1 MNLDVNSR
9 EQVSTKEQKVES
21 PAPSSRGPVVRS
33 KPLRQKTSF
42 RARLTGL
49 GWPLLVLAG
58 LLTIWQGIVLLEI
71 VNPIIFPSPLTVIGQ
86 VLFVGAN
93 LFSGGYMLEEY
104 LTTMQ
109 EVAVGFFLA
118 AVVGFTIGTIVGVTE
133 VGRKGV
139 MPLVVSI
146 QTMPKVAFAPVFI
159 AWFGF
164 GMTPKVL
171 LAMIVALFPVIVN
184 TASGL
189 MSASAHELKLF
200 RQMGASKWQLL
211 WKLQLPAALPS
222 IFAGLRTASVFAVIG
237 AIIAE
242 FIGGGSGFGELIRV
256 GADMLR
262 IDRVFGL
269 IVWLSFLGLS
279 LYSIVAFIERR
290 VVFWRG
296 SQIQQPTA

>member
-1 MNLDVNSR
+1 MNLDVNTR
-9 EQVSTKEQKVES
+9 EETNQTR
-21 PAPSSRGPVVRS
+21 APEPPPKPVVRS
-33 KPLRQKTSF
+33 KPLRRKVGF
-42 RARLTGL
+42 LERLRGL
-49 GWPLLVLAG
+49 GWPLLVLGG
-58 LLTIWQGIVLLEI
+58 LLLVWQGIVLMEL
-71 VNPIIFPSPLTVIGQ
+71 VNPILFPSPLAVIEQ
-86 VLFVGAN
+86 VIFVGVN
-93 LFSGGYMLEEY
+93 LFTADYMLEEY
-104 LTTMQ
+104 LTTLQ
-109 EVAVGFFLA
+109 EVAMGFFLA
-118 AVVGFTIGTIVGVTE
+118 ATVGFTIGSIVGVTE
-133 VGRKGV
+133 IGRKGV
-139 MPLVVSI
+139 MPLVVGL

-164 GMTPKVL
+164 GMTPKVF

-189 MSASAHELKLF
+189 MSASQHELKLF

-237 AIIAE
+237 AVIGE

-269 IVWLSFLGLS
+269 IVWLSLS
-279 LYSIVAFIERR
+279 GITLYSIVAIIERR
-290 VVFWRG
+290 VVFWRQA
-296 SQIQQPTA
+296 QIQQPTA

>member
-1 MNLDVNSR
+1 
-9 EQVSTKEQKVES
+9 
-21 PAPSSRGPVVRS
+21 
-33 KPLRQKTSF
+33 
-42 RARLTGL
+42 
-49 GWPLLVLAG
+49 
-58 LLTIWQGIVLLEI
+58 
-71 VNPIIFPSPLTVIGQ
+71 
-86 VLFVGAN
+86 
-93 LFSGGYMLEEY
+93 
-104 LTTMQ
+104 
-109 EVAVGFFLA
+109 
-118 AVVGFTIGTIVGVTE
+118 
-133 VGRKGV
+133 
-139 MPLVVSI
+139 
-146 QTMPKVAFAPVFI
+146 
-159 AWFGF
+159 
-164 GMTPKVL
+164 MTPKVL